1 MEKLTEFLAQCGYVH
16 LEKPLNVK
24 NVVLAQ
30 KELTRQGLPMLPQ
43 LFLDFLRQYNGVSA
57 QDSKI
62 LGVPPLENANLDII
76 EFNRDFNQSADMVIL
91 GYDDF
96 GFLVYNAAAKTYQLV
111 DKDSAMVLEEF
122 ADNELEYAVMSVLHV
137 SYE

>member
-1 MEKLTEFLAQCGYVH
+1 MRKLAEFLAQCGYVH

-30 KELTRQGLPMLPQ
+30 KELTRQGLPMLPPF
-43 LFLDFLRQYNGVSA
+43 FLDFLRQYNGLSA

-62 LGVPPLENANLDII
+62 LGIPPLANANLDII
-76 EFNRDFNQSADMVIL
+76 EFNQDFNQSDDMVIL
-91 GYDDF
+91 GCDDF
-96 GFLVYNAAAKTYQLV
+96 GFLVYNAAAKTYQLI
-111 DKDSAMVLEEF
+111 DKDSSMVLEEF